1 MQETPTFGERNRI
14 ALKAASLTILTLLLL
29 IPASMIRSIVNER
42 SERQDEA
49 FSDIASKWGGTQHI
63 VGPIMAIPYLTF
75 ANDQSGKSVQTRRT
89 AYLLPEDL
97 TIVGKVE
104 TEKRH
109 RGIYEIPVYR
119 ANLETKGKF
128 SKSTLQKLDIAPENF
143 LWNEATIVMG
153 ISDLTGIDG
162 KMALNWN
169 GKSIDF
175 EPGSPYPGILESGV
189 HIKHNFFN
197 DEQNDYS
204 FSFVTAVK
212 GSRKLQVAPIG
223 KSTTLDLA
231 GNWDNPSFQGEFI
244 PVSYDLKEGNFNAN
258 WKVSNLNRN
267 FMQTF
272 TNDNYDLHQSSMGV
286 DLFMPVDIYQKT
298 ERSVKYAILFI
309 ALTFLI
315 FFFIELLNKKLFHP
329 LQYILVGFALC
340 LFYTLLLSFSEY
352 LNFNAAYGIA
362 TLMTLSLITWYT
374 ATVLKSP
381 KLGFLV
387 GATLFILYS
396 FIFTVIQL
404 QDFALLM
411 GSIGLFIVL
420 AVTMYFSRHIDW
432 YGLGN
437 KKPETPPIQD

>member
-1 MQETPTFGERNRI
+1 
-14 ALKAASLTILTLLLL
+14 
-29 IPASMIRSIVNER
+29 
-42 SERQDEA
+42 
-49 FSDIASKWGGTQHI
+49 
-63 VGPIMAIPYLTF
+63 
-75 ANDQSGKSVQTRRT
+75 
-89 AYLLPEDL
+89 
-97 TIVGKVE
+97 
-104 TEKRH
+104 
-109 RGIYEIPVYR
+109 
-119 ANLETKGKF
+119 
-128 SKSTLQKLDIAPENF
+128 
-143 LWNEATIVMG
+143 MG
-153 ISDLTGIDG
+153 ISDLAGIDG
-162 KMALNWN
+162 KMAINWN
-169 GKSIDF
+169 GKSLDF

-189 HIKHNFFN
+189 HIKHPFFN
-197 DEQNDYS
+197 EEQNDYS
-204 FSFVTAVK
+204 FSISTSVK

-223 KSTTLDLA
+223 KSTTLKLG
-231 GNWDNPSFQGEFI
+231 GNWENPSFQGEFI
-244 PVSYDLKEGNFNAN
+244 PVTYDLTGNSFTAD

-267 FMQTF
+267 FMQAF
-272 TNDNYDLHQSSMGV
+272 TNDSYDLHQSSMGV
-286 DLFMPVDIYQKT
+286 ELFTPVYIYQKT

-352 LNFNAAYGIA
+352 LNFNLAYGIA

-374 ATVLKSP
+374 ATVLRSP

-411 GSIGLFIVL
+411 GSLGLFVVL
-420 AVTMYFSRHIDW
+420 VVTMYFSRHIDW

-437 KKPETPPIQD
+437 KKPELAPEIE

>member
-1 MQETPTFGERNRI
+1 MQETQTFGERNRI

-29 IPASMIRSIVNER
+29 IPASMIRNMVNER
-42 SERQDEA
+42 SERQFEA
-49 FSDIASKWGGTQHI
+49 FEDIAAKWGGTQHI
-63 VGPIMAIPYLTF
+63 VGPLLAIPYFTYSQ
-75 ANDQSGKSVQTRRT
+75 DQSGKTTQSKRT
-89 AYLLPEDL
+89 AYLLPEEL
-97 TIVGKVE
+97 AIEGKIE

-119 ANLETKGKF
+119 TQLETKGKF
-128 SKSTLQKLDIAPENF
+128 SKSTLSKLNIAPENF
-143 LWNEATIVMG
+143 VWNEATIVMG
-153 ISDLTGIDG
+153 ISDLAGIDG
-162 KMALNWN
+162 KMAINWN
-169 GKSIDF
+169 GKSLDF

-189 HIKHNFFN
+189 HIKHPFFN
-197 DEQNDYS
+197 EEQNDYS
-204 FSFVTAVK
+204 FSISTSVK

-223 KSTTLDLA
+223 KSTTLKLG
-231 GNWDNPSFQGEFI
+231 GNWENPSFQGEFI
-244 PVSYDLKEGNFNAN
+244 PVTYDLTGNSFTAD

-272 TNDNYDLHQSSMGV
+272 TNDSYDLHQSSMGV
-286 DLFMPVDIYQKT
+286 ELFTPVDIYQKT

-352 LNFNAAYGIA
+352 LNFNLAYGIA

-374 ATVLKSP
+374 ATVLRSP

-411 GSIGLFIVL
+411 GSLGLFVVL
-420 AVTMYFSRHIDW
+420 VVTMYFSRHIDW

-437 KKPETPPIQD
+437 KKPELAPEIE

>member
-1 MQETPTFGERNRI
+1 MQETQTFSERNRI

-49 FSDIASKWGGTQHI
+49 FVDIASKWGGTQHI
-63 VGPIMAIPYLTF
+63 VGPLMAIPYLSYSH
-75 ANDQSGKSVQTRRT
+75 DQLGKTIQTRKT

-97 TIVGKVE
+97 AINGNVE

-119 ANLETKGKF
+119 TNLETKGKF
-128 SKSTLQKLDIAPENF
+128 SKSTLAKLDIAPENF
-143 LWNEATIVMG
+143 LWNEATLVIG

-162 KMALNWN
+162 KMILNWN
-169 GKSIDF
+169 GKKLDF
-175 EPGSPYPGILESGV
+175 EPGSPYPGIIESGV
-189 HIKHNFFN
+189 HIKSVFFN
-197 DEQNDYS
+197 DEQEDYS

-212 GSRKLQVAPIG
+212 GSRKLQVAPVG
-223 KSTTLDLA
+223 KSTTLDLS
-231 GNWDNPSFQGEFI
+231 GNWENPSFQGEFI
-244 PVSYDLKEGNFNAN
+244 PVSYDIAEGTFKAN

-272 TNDNYDLHQSSMGV
+272 TNDSYNLHQSSMGV

-374 ATVLKSP
+374 STVLRSP

-437 KKPETPPIQD
+437 KKPEQPIIEP